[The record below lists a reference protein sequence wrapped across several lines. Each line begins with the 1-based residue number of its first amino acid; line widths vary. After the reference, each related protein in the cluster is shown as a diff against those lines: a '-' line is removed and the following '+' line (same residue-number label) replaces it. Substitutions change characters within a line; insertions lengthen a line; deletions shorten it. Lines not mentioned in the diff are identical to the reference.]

1 MKKNNDNKKNI
12 IKKKK
17 NKIFTKKNI
26 LLFYIPFAIFI
37 IIYFANNNSTILK
50 LKEKIKSLESKIKKM
65 EIELDIKKVGIA
77 FVSKYFYMNR
87 ITRFLIV
94 ICELLVKTGK
104 YDVYLITEESNNIEF
119 NYNKKIKRIILKNE
133 YQEMKDFDDEN
144 NIQIYILNNEIG
156 NPIEIYHSFGKKVI
170 GIYHGVFLSNIFNN
184 LTDEYRSFQEYPRF
198 DSFIHLIP
206 DDYWVY
212 KKFGFNNTIYIPNI
226 ITFEGNDT
234 PSSPLTYKNLLMVGR
249 LKLPQNGAKYGILAM
264 SEIIKK
270 VPDARLTIV
279 GSNPTEDLIILIKEL
294 KLENNVYFSG
304 FSTNISEFYL
314 NSSILLMPSVS
325 ESYPLVMNEGKAY
338 GLPIIA
344 FNIDYN
350 PSYRSGVIIVEM
362 FDYISMANEAIKLL
376 KNYEYRKKKGE
387 EAKSSLLRYES
398 NQEIVEMWDKLF
410 SSLMNSTED
419 YNILQR
425 EFEKKYY
432 NEKLA
437 KKHIKKHFYY
447 GIKFNKY
454 FRCHSFENFTT
465 LEYLNNIKECK
476 TKYIKNK

>member
-1 MKKNNDNKKNI
+1 
-12 IKKKK
+12 
-17 NKIFTKKNI
+17 
-26 LLFYIPFAIFI
+26 
-37 IIYFANNNSTILK
+37 
-50 LKEKIKSLESKIKKM
+50 
-65 EIELDIKKVGIA
+65 
-77 FVSKYFYMNR
+77 
-87 ITRFLIV
+87 
-94 ICELLVKTGK
+94 
-104 YDVYLITEESNNIEF
+104 
-119 NYNKKIKRIILKNE
+119 
-133 YQEMKDFDDEN
+133 
-144 NIQIYILNNEIG
+144 
-156 NPIEIYHSFGKKVI
+156 
-170 GIYHGVFLSNIFNN
+170 
-184 LTDEYRSFQEYPRF
+184 
-198 DSFIHLIP
+198 
-206 DDYWVY
+206 
-212 KKFGFNNTIYIPNI
+212 
-226 ITFEGNDT
+226 
-234 PSSPLTYKNLLMVGR
+234 
-249 LKLPQNGAKYGILAM
+249 M

-294 KLENNVYFSG
+294 KLENNVYFPG

-325 ESYPLVMNEGKAY
+325 ESYPFVMNEGKAY

-344 FNIDYN
+344 FNIDYI
-350 PSYRSGVIIVEM
+350 PCYRSGVIIVEM
-362 FDYISMANEAIKLL
+362 FDYISMAEEAIKLL

-398 NQEIVEMWDKLF
+398 NQEKVEMWDKLF

-447 GIKFNKY
+447 LIKFNKY

-465 LEYLNNIKECK
+465 LEYLNNIKEYK